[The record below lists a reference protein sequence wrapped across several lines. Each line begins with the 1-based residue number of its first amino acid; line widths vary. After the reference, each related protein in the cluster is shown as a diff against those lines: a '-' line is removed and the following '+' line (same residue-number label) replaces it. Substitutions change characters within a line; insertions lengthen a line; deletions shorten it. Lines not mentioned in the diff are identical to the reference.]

1 MGDKLVEE
9 SFEITSRDKK
19 ILKQYGIEYKKLVDC
34 SIRTYHFSERV
45 LTEGIKCEKLF
56 IVTDGKAKVGA
67 MTPNGKNLILC
78 FYMSSGIMG
87 DMEMMVNSS
96 VGATTVTALEN
107 LRCICIPTLSNR
119 EYLLDNNEFLR
130 KVSLELATK
139 LENDCDMTVVHT
151 LYSAE
156 TRLCRYIIEAS
167 NDGWFRDI
175 MTDVA
180 YSIGTSYRHLYR
192 MMKKLCDDNLL
203 EKTETGYRIIDIEE
217 LTYRSRQI

>member
-1 MGDKLVEE
+1 MLNDQDK
-9 SFEITSRDKK
+9 EILR
-19 ILKQYGIEYKKLVDC
+19 QYGIEYEKLFNC
-34 SIRTYHFSERV
+34 SIRRYNFSERII
-45 LTEGIKCEKLF
+45 TEGIKCDKIF
-56 IVTDGKAKVGA
+56 IVTDGKAKVGS

-87 DMEMMVNSS
+87 DMEMMANSDL
-96 VGATTVTALEN
+96 GASTVTALEN
-107 LRCICIPTLSNR
+107 FRCICIPIEENKQ
-119 EYLLDNNEFLR
+119 YLMNNNDFLI
-130 KVSLELATK
+130 KVSVELALK
-139 LENDCDMTVVHT
+139 LQSDIEKTIVHT

-203 EKTETGYRIIDIEE
+203 EKTETGYRIIDIDE

>member
-1 MGDKLVEE
+1 MKESYLLNDQDK
-9 SFEITSRDKK
+9 EILR
-19 ILKQYGIEYKKLVDC
+19 QYGIEYEKLFNC
-34 SIRTYHFSERV
+34 SIRRYNFSERII
-45 LTEGIKCEKLF
+45 TEGIKCDKIF
-56 IVTDGKAKVGA
+56 IVTDGKAKVGS

-87 DMEMMVNSS
+87 DMEMMANSDL
-96 VGATTVTALEN
+96 GASTVTALEN
-107 LRCICIPTLSNR
+107 FRCICIPIEENKQ
-119 EYLLDNNEFLR
+119 YLMNNNDFLI
-130 KVSLELATK
+130 KVSVELALK
-139 LENDCDMTVVHT
+139 LQSDIEKTIVHT

-203 EKTETGYRIIDIEE
+203 EKTETGYRIIDIDE

>member
-1 MGDKLVEE
+1 MLNDQDK
-9 SFEITSRDKK
+9 EILR
-19 ILKQYGIEYKKLVDC
+19 QYGIEYEKLFNC
-34 SIRTYHFSERV
+34 SIRCYNFSERII
-45 LTEGIKCEKLF
+45 TEGIKCDKIF
-56 IVTDGKAKVGA
+56 IVTDGKAKVGS

-87 DMEMMVNSS
+87 DMEMMANSDL
-96 VGATTVTALEN
+96 GASTVTALEN
-107 LRCICIPTLSNR
+107 FRCICIPIEENKQ
-119 EYLLDNNEFLR
+119 YLMNNNDFLI
-130 KVSLELATK
+130 KVSVELALK
-139 LENDCDMTVVHT
+139 LQSDIEKTIVHT

-203 EKTETGYRIIDIEE
+203 EKTETGYRIIDIDE

>member
-1 MGDKLVEE
+1 MLNDQDK
-9 SFEITSRDKK
+9 EILR
-19 ILKQYGIEYKKLVDC
+19 QYGIEYEKLFNC
-34 SIRTYHFSERV
+34 SIRCYNFSERII
-45 LTEGIKCEKLF
+45 TEGIKCDKIF
-56 IVTDGKAKVGA
+56 IVTDGKAKVGS

-87 DMEMMVNSS
+87 DMEMMANSDL
-96 VGATTVTALEN
+96 GASTVTALEN
-107 LRCICIPTLSNR
+107 FRCICIPIEENKQ
-119 EYLLDNNEFLR
+119 YLMNNNDFLI
-130 KVSLELATK
+130 KVSVELALK
-139 LENDCDMTVVHT
+139 LQNDIEKTIVHT

-203 EKTETGYRIIDIEE
+203 EKTETGYRIIDIDE